1 MVTLSVDVKRRVA
14 DWTPSVSLPQIFS
27 GSCNIDYV
35 KFNLDEEWKTFTGVK
50 ALFSDG
56 KELYEVQLDD
66 HNAAEIP
73 SRITEKPCFMKIG
86 ITGISDEEEVITSS
100 ILVYQIGKG
109 SSTRAFLGD
118 AAFKS
123 LNEKL
128 EQCLKMR
135 SMGDVEAEY
144 YLSDSAIVSYDESN
158 WKNTTQTPT
167 TNMPYLWCRFKFLY
181 TNGEFDYTE
190 PAIISTKGDQGI
202 EGKQGEPGSIDNLP
216 IATNKILGGVMPV
229 KKTDDMGLPVGV
241 DAEGKLWSTGGTFTI
256 TYKNGDQVV
265 KEETLVS
272 GFLPAYDG
280 ADLTGPNGAPFDKWE
295 PPVASVTADATY
307 AAKFKHKV
315 TYYSND
321 GSSVLSTEF
330 VKDGEYPRLAPR
342 VTGESGAKH
351 SGWAKSANTSEPDA
365 NALDTVHSD
374 LNLYA
379 TFDIPFHTVPPT
391 TSTVPLEPDGFYSFG
406 EVTSLSYSLANG
418 SQGKEWKFSFISG
431 ETATMVTHPSDVVV
445 GDFEVDVNMRVEV
458 SILQDGD
465 LKYLIYKTWELGE

>member
-118 AAFKS
+118 TAFKS

-144 YLSDSAIVSYDESN
+144 YLSDSAIVSYDESL

-167 TNMPYLWCRFKFLY
+167 TNMPYLWCRFKFSY

-190 PAIISTKGDQGI
+190 PVIICTKGDQGI
-202 EGKQGEPGSIDNLP
+202 KGDKGEPGSIDDLP

-295 PPVASVTADATY
+295 PPVASVAADATY
-307 AAKFKHKV
+307 TAKFKHKV